1 MQVSGDVRQIFHN
14 IDNRIRMT
22 YRPKFSILTN
32 NYIQS
37 LLSIFE
43 CKKTGV
49 PKTSFWAPR
58 SEFLKAIYG

>member
-14 IDNRIRMT
+14 IGNIIRMS

-32 NYIQS
+32 NYIHP
-37 LLSIFE
+37 LVSIFDF
-43 CKKTGV
+43 KKTGV